1 MRYLLLSLALS
12 FLVVISNTVPKY
24 SYTAYQMNLT
34 ERITK
39 TIRDI
44 PDFPKPGIVFK
55 DITPLLKD
63 VELSSDIT
71 NELKNYWQSHR
82 LDAIVGIES
91 RGFIW
96 GNSLAQLMGIPFIP
110 IRKKGKLP
118 AETHS
123 YKYDLEYGSAEV
135 EIHRDA
141 ILNGHKVLIHDD
153 LLATGGTAIAAA
165 ELIKLSGGEV
175 AGFSFLVE
183 LGFLNG
189 QNALKT
195 YANTIHSLVTY

>member
-1 MRYLLLSLALS
+1 
-12 FLVVISNTVPKY
+12 
-24 SYTAYQMNLT
+24 MNLT

-39 TIRDI
+39 TIRTI
-44 PDFPKPGIVFK
+44 PDFPKPGIMFK

-63 VELSSDIT
+63 VELSKEIT
-71 NELKNYWQSHR
+71 EAFAEYWRSHSI
-82 LDAIVGIES
+82 DAIVGIES

-96 GNSLAQLMGIPFIP
+96 GNSLAQNMDIPFIP

-118 AETHS
+118 AETLS
-123 YKYDLEYGSAEV
+123 YKYDLEYGSAEI

-141 ILNGHKVLIHDD
+141 IRKSQRILIHDD

-165 ELIKLSGGEV
+165 ELIKMSGGEI

-183 LGFLNG
+183 LGFLNAIKELE
-189 QNALKT
+189 NYST
-195 YANTIHSLVTY
+195 NVHSLISY